1 VQLLRPLKPGDLQ
14 KLAFHPEHNRTV
26 TVGEML
32 EKMSAHGLNHLQQ
45 IEKLKRD
52 AKIVN

>member
-1 VQLLRPLKPGDLQ
+1 
-14 KLAFHPEHNRTV
+14 
-26 TVGEML
+26 ML

-52 AKIVN
+52 AKSIN